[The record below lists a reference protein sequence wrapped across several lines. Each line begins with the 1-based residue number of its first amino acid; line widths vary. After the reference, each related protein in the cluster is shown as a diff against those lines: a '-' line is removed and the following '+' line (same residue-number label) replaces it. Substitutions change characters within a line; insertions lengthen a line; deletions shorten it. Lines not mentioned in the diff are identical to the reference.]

1 MDLIVL
7 LVLIAVVIIVFRDT
21 KCFVYFLGIVEI
33 FFHVMTYIANHIGI
47 VEVSR
52 FIHKYIPSSILVI
65 IGRYANGL
73 FYDILAWLFVFAF
86 LVLDYY
92 LIKYFFKRK

>member
-7 LVLIAVVIIVFRDT
+7 LVLIAIVIIVFRDT

-33 FFHVMTYIANHIGI
+33 FFHVMTYIAGHIGI
-47 VEVSR
+47 AEISR
-52 FIHKYIPSSILVI
+52 FIYKYIPSSILVI
-65 IGRYANGL
+65 IGKYSNGL
-73 FYDILAWLFVFAF
+73 FYDILAWLFVFCF

>member
-7 LVLIAVVIIVFRDT
+7 LVLIAIVIIVFRDT

-33 FFHVMTYIANHIGI
+33 FFHVMTYIAGHIGI
-47 VEVSR
+47 AEISH

-65 IGRYANGL
+65 IGRYSNGL
-73 FYDILAWLFVFAF
+73 FYDILAWLLVFCF
-86 LVLDYY
+86 FVLDYY